1 MYTSAED
8 SENDDSANADAVQGA
23 MKILQQRPK
32 RRTTETTIEMK
43 LMSHPSTTRHTMA
56 MKGILVTMRTTAMLI
71 IATATPV
78 RRIIPLL
85 MNMAVMPQMK
95 EYSEEAAYYENGAYY
110 DDKDTSQSIRRI
122 TTLLHMKN
130 TGHTM

>member
-1 MYTSAED
+1 
-8 SENDDSANADAVQGA
+8 
-23 MKILQQRPK
+23 
-32 RRTTETTIEMK
+32 
-43 LMSHPSTTRHTMA
+43 MA
-56 MKGILVTMRTTAMLI
+56 MKGIILVTMRTTAMLI

-85 MNMAVMPQMK
+85 MNMAVTMPQMRK
-95 EYSEEAAYYENGAYY
+95 NTLKRQLTTRMVRITMT
-110 DDKDTSQSIRRI
+110 KDTSQSIRRI